1 MNGKGKR
8 FQKHKRF
15 QKQKVITAVLLSMLL
30 TAGCG
35 SSSEKLMMYDSMN
48 TESITDE
55 APAEIAQEYEAA
67 AEESGDTGAGMGVDS
82 NVTAPSGEAAADT
95 KAVKR
100 KLIRE
105 VNMSVETKDF
115 DGLMADVT
123 EQIGA
128 LGGYIESSD
137 IYSDSIYAD
146 PYAQPASSGRRS
158 GSLKA
163 RIPADKLDGF
173 LNKVAEVSNVTWKAE
188 NVKDVTLQYVDLES
202 HKKALE
208 TEQTRLLELLEMA
221 ESVEDVITIEGRLSE
236 VRYQIESMES
246 KLRTFDNQ
254 IDYSTV
260 YMNITEVVR
269 MTPVETDTS
278 AWKRIK
284 TGFSENIYRV
294 TTGLQN
300 FAIEF
305 VIALPVIFVWMLG
318 IAAVLMIAVLVRK
331 KCRKRKALKQLLK
344 EQNITVQEKE
354 ENDGK

>member
-1 MNGKGKR
+1 MNGKNK
-8 FQKHKRF
+8 
-15 QKQKVITAVLLSMLL
+15 KQKVVIALLLSMLL
-30 TAGCG
+30 AAGCG
-35 SSSEKLMMYDSMN
+35 SSSAKQMMYDSTSM
-48 TESITDE
+48 ESITEE
-55 APAEIAQEYEAA
+55 APVAIAEEYEAA
-67 AEESGDTGAGMGVDS
+67 AEEAGDTGAGMGVDS
-82 NVTAPSGEAAADT
+82 NAAAPSGGAAADT
-95 KAVKR
+95 EAVKR

-137 IYSDSIYAD
+137 IYSDSIYTD
-146 PYAQPASSGRRS
+146 TYAQPASSRRRS

-188 NVKDVTLQYVDLES
+188 NIKDVTLQYVDLES

-208 TEQTRLLELLEMA
+208 TEQARLLELLEMA

-246 KLRTFDNQ
+246 QLRTFDNQ

-260 YMNITEVVR
+260 YMDITEVVR

-305 VIALPVIFVWMLG
+305 VIALPVIFVWMIG
-318 IAAVLMIAVLVRK
+318 IAAVLMMVILVRK
-331 KCRKRKALKQLLK
+331 RCRRRKALKQLLK
-344 EQNITVQEKE
+344 EQNITIQEKE